1 MFGGFS
7 PGKAVEAA
15 RAKVGPIREFIDEQ
29 GITRLPQTYLITM
42 PITGRIEAIS
52 LVEGS
57 RVERGQAVARLVPRD
72 LQLAVDQASA
82 AVARLE
88 ASIRENADV
97 AVEETAYQQA
107 LQFVKSTAATVQAAA
122 ERMIS
127 GKAKLDFATR
137 DLGRVRQ
144 LAATGARTQDELE
157 RTILAQVQSDVDFK
171 QDQLVHAAMVAVGAA
186 TDLMPSMVRQYIER
200 KRLSGQVLEK
210 QKAEAEAELQQKLLD
225 QQRGELLSPVDGLV
239 LDRPITNERYLS
251 AGTTLLEIGRLE
263 ELEVE
268 ADVLSLDVAAA
279 KVGDPVEIYGPTVG
293 REPARGAVHR
303 IHPAGF
309 TKLSSLGVEQQRV
322 KVIVRFD
329 RDELHRLLS
338 ERGLGV
344 GYRVRVRILTA
355 DSPHALLVPRSALF
369 RAADNSWRVFV
380 VRNGRAKLQKIEVGM
395 LNDEQAEIVEGLRE
409 GEPVV
414 LAPESS
420 LTDGAKVY
428 IGAEEGSA
436 AL

>member
-1 MFGGFS
+1 
-7 PGKAVEAA
+7 
-15 RAKVGPIREFIDEQ
+15 
-29 GITRLPQTYLITM
+29 
-42 PITGRIEAIS
+42 
-52 LVEGS
+52 
-57 RVERGQAVARLVPRD
+57 
-72 LQLAVDQASA
+72 
-82 AVARLE
+82 
-88 ASIRENADV
+88 
-97 AVEETAYQQA
+97 
-107 LQFVKSTAATVQAAA
+107 
-122 ERMIS
+122 
-127 GKAKLDFATR
+127 
-137 DLGRVRQ
+137 
-144 LAATGARTQDELE
+144 
-157 RTILAQVQSDVDFK
+157 
-171 QDQLVHAAMVAVGAA
+171 
-186 TDLMPSMVRQYIER
+186 
-200 KRLSGQVLEK
+200 
-210 QKAEAEAELQQKLLD
+210 
-225 QQRGELLSPVDGLV
+225 
-239 LDRPITNERYLS
+239 
-251 AGTTLLEIGRLE
+251 
-263 ELEVE
+263 VE